1 MAVGC
6 HADVHVHTVSKL
18 VHKPV
23 LSSTSQ
29 TSFQVL
35 PVAMQENALVLHDGK
50 SMAAQLL
57 VNQTAVFTHCKAR
70 QGSVWPD
77 ETVYNR
83 IIATAHPGQSKMCFS
98 NDSIYLMLGNM
109 ATAKARQCLEP
120 ESSNAFIPRYFD
132 RCLSKRMSYTE
143 TFEQNVA

>member
-1 MAVGC
+1 
-6 HADVHVHTVSKL
+6 
-18 VHKPV
+18 
-23 LSSTSQ
+23 
-29 TSFQVL
+29 
-35 PVAMQENALVLHDGK
+35 MQENALVLHDDK

-57 VNQTAVFTHCKAR
+57 INQTAVFTHCKAR

-77 ETVYNR
+77 ETVYTC
-83 IIATAHPGQSKMCFS
+83 IIANAHQGQSKMCFS
-98 NDSIYLMLGNM
+98 NGSIYLMLGNM
-109 ATAKARQCLEP
+109 ATAKARQCPRP